1 MKKRGVGAYLCR
13 VLERSVDLLVLAT
26 TFLKKLSVT
35 RANVDQMLDAGAVD
49 ALARFVPEGAGQD
62 VLLFV
67 ALRALFNLSFD
78 TSARRRMVERNLIPK
93 LVDVLPNPNV
103 RDVTVALLYHLSADD
118 RCKAMLAE
126 TDAPRFIARLLLETD
141 DLEGAPELIALAV
154 NLTHDPGACDAM
166 CDVVVGDDLGAGA
179 GGRAS
184 FTTTLTFF
192 DAFVDRALKRRDALA
207 LKLLR
212 NVSTHGASSRARFAP
227 HLDRVVACLKSEEP
241 GSDAFVELLGTLGNL
256 HCPEAPDGLDLGE
269 FVISRGLLEFAAIV
283 LSPGESDDDVAL
295 EAVAFVGSVVSETT
309 AAHVVDAGL
318 VESAYALLREKKD
331 DDEFVL
337 QIVRAF
343 RAMLRH
349 PETRDALLENTQAAY
364 YLVDL
369 LADECESVARAA
381 DFALD
386 QVMDVSEEWAVTIR
400 RLKFEAHNAEWL
412 DAAAAEEERGALFA
426 EEAHARREAKRAGGG
441 QRAYRLDDARGREG
455 ARGGAYYHSEE
466 EEGGEEEVGGGVGEG
481 EREGAAWRAAGSSTA

>member
-1 MKKRGVGAYLCR
+1 
-13 VLERSVDLLVLAT
+13 
-26 TFLKKLSVT
+26 
-35 RANVDQMLDAGAVD
+35 
-49 ALARFVPEGAGQD
+49 
-62 VLLFV
+62 
-67 ALRALFNLSFD
+67 
-78 TSARRRMVERNLIPK
+78 
-93 LVDVLPNPNV
+93 
-103 RDVTVALLYHLSADD
+103 
-118 RCKAMLAE
+118 
-126 TDAPRFIARLLLETD
+126 LLETD
-141 DLEGAPELIALAV
+141 DLGAAPELIALAV

-166 CDVVVGDDLGAGA
+166 CDAPADDLGAGA

-184 FTTTLTFF
+184 FTTFF
-192 DAFVDRALKRRDALA
+192 DAFVDRALARRDALA
-207 LKLLR
+207 LKALR
-212 NVSTHGASSRARFAP
+212 NVSTHSASSRARFAP
-227 HLDRVVACLKSEEP
+227 HLERVVACLKSEEP

-256 HCPEAPDGLDLGE
+256 HCPDAPDGLDLGE
-269 FVISRGLLEFAAIV
+269 FAISRGLLEFAAIV

-318 VESAYALLREKKD
+318 VEAAYALLREKKD

-381 DFALD
+381 DAALD

-426 EEAHARREAKRAGGG
+426 EEAHARREAARAGGG
-441 QRAYRLDDARGREG
+441 RAYRLDDARGRSE
-455 ARGGAYYHSEE
+455 AYYYSEE
-466 EEGGEEEVGGGVGEG
+466 EEEEEEEW
-481 EREGAAWRAAGSSTA
+481 EREGRGVASPGVVYDVDPDRYFAR

>member
-1 MKKRGVGAYLCR
+1 
-13 VLERSVDLLVLAT
+13 
-26 TFLKKLSVT
+26 
-35 RANVDQMLDAGAVD
+35 
-49 ALARFVPEGAGQD
+49 
-62 VLLFV
+62 
-67 ALRALFNLSFD
+67 
-78 TSARRRMVERNLIPK
+78 
-93 LVDVLPNPNV
+93 
-103 RDVTVALLYHLSADD
+103 
-118 RCKAMLAE
+118 MLAE

-179 GGRAS
+179 NGGRAS

-207 LKLLR
+207 LKALR

-318 VESAYALLREKKD
+318 VEAAYALLREKKD

-381 DFALD
+381 DAALD

-412 DAAAAEEERGALFA
+412 DAAATEEERGALFA
-426 EEAHARREAKRAGGG
+426 EEAHARREA
-441 QRAYRLDDARGREG
+441 AR
-455 ARGGAYYHSEE
+455 ARGGRGRTASTTRGVL
-466 EEGGEEEVGGGVGEG
+466 GGVLSLRGGGGG
-481 EREGAAWRAAGSSTA
+481 GGGGGRGRGAAWRARAVYGDPDSTSRGDETPNMATRRERPTPRVSFRRTRRRDDQTVPRPRSTYAIDFIP

>member
-1 MKKRGVGAYLCR
+1 
-13 VLERSVDLLVLAT
+13 
-26 TFLKKLSVT
+26 
-35 RANVDQMLDAGAVD
+35 
-49 ALARFVPEGAGQD
+49 
-62 VLLFV
+62 
-67 ALRALFNLSFD
+67 
-78 TSARRRMVERNLIPK
+78 
-93 LVDVLPNPNV
+93 
-103 RDVTVALLYHLSADD
+103 
-118 RCKAMLAE
+118 
-126 TDAPRFIARLLLETD
+126 LLETD
-141 DLEGAPELIALAV
+141 DLGAAPELIALAV

-166 CDVVVGDDLGAGA
+166 CDAPADDLGAGA

-184 FTTTLTFF
+184 FTTFF
-192 DAFVDRALKRRDALA
+192 DAFVDRALARRDALA
-207 LKLLR
+207 LKALR

-318 VESAYALLREKKD
+318 VEAAYALLREKKD

-381 DFALD
+381 DAALD

-426 EEAHARREAKRAGGG
+426 EEAHARREAARAGGG
-441 QRAYRLDDARGREG
+441 AEGVPPRRREG
-455 ARGGAYYHSEE
+455 ALGGVLSLRGG
-466 EEGGEEEVGGGVGEG
+466 GGGGGGGGVGVGEG
-481 EREGAAWRAAGSSTA
+481 GARRGEPGGRLRLRPGQVLREVTRRRTWRRRESARRRAFRFDGPDDETIRRLPRPRSYTYAIDFIP

>member
-1 MKKRGVGAYLCR
+1 MR
-13 VLERSVDLLVLAT
+13 
-26 TFLKKLSVT
+26 
-35 RANVDQMLDAGAVD
+35 
-49 ALARFVPEGAGQD
+49 P
-62 VLLFV
+62 
-67 ALRALFNLSFD
+67 
-78 TSARRRMVERNLIPK
+78 P
-93 LVDVLPNPNV
+93 
-103 RDVTVALLYHLSADD
+103 
-118 RCKAMLAE
+118 
-126 TDAPRFIARLLLETD
+126 
-141 DLEGAPELIALAV
+141 
-154 NLTHDPGACDAM
+154 

-179 GGRAS
+179 GGGV
-184 FTTTLTFF
+184 FHDDFNFF
-192 DAFVDRALKRRDALA
+192 GAFVDRALKRRDALA
-207 LKLLR
+207 LKALR

-318 VESAYALLREKKD
+318 VEAAYALLREKKD

-349 PETRDALLENTQAAY
+349 PETRDALWKTRRRRTTSST
-364 YLVDL
+364 
-369 LADECESVARAA
+369 CSRTSARASRGRRTP
-381 DFALD
+381 LD

-412 DAAAAEEERGALFA
+412 DAAATEEERGALFA
-426 EEAHARREAKRAGGG
+426 EGARAKEAARARGGG
-441 QRAYRLDDARGREG
+441 VPPRRREG
-455 ARGGAYYHSEE
+455 ALEAYHSEE
-466 EEGGEEEVGGGVGEG
+466 EEEEEEEWEW
-481 EREGAAWRAAGSSTA
+481 EREGRGVASPGVVYDVDPDRYFAR